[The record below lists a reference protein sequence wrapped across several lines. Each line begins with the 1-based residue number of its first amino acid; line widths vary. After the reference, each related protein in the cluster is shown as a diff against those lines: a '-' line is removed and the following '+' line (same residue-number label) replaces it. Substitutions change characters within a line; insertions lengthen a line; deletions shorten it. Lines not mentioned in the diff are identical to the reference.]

1 MTTTNLN
8 LDLGCEAAGSV
19 EFLADVIER
28 ELNRLDALEQAADPG
43 AGRDDPDFQRWC
55 HQIRGALVAL
65 RGLGL
70 LLSHEQAQMA
80 RHLWWAAYEF
90 ITPIQEECSS
100 DWTRAL
106 QVLDDL
112 LPPTEAGD
120 G

>member
-1 MTTTNLN
+1 MPTTNVPV
-8 LDLGCEAAGSV
+8 DLGGEAASSL

-43 AGRDDPDFQRWC
+43 AARDDPDFQRWC

-70 LLSHEQAQMA
+70 LLSDSQAIA
-80 RHLWWAAYEF
+80 CRHLWWAAYEF

-106 QVLDDL
+106 QELDGL
-112 LPPTEAGD
+112 LPRSEKTE
-120 G
+120 